1 MRSVQV
7 QSIVSSMCEKQGLR
21 ERKKAATRQA
31 LSTAAMRLAMERG
44 VEHVTAD
51 AIAAAADVSPRT
63 FHNYFSS
70 KEEAIVSTFL
80 DQATAVIDALRHRPA
95 EEPIWD
101 SLEHAI
107 VGMLASSEA
116 SPAEMVAQLQLI
128 KSSPALVGHQL
139 NTHAELERGFAQVI
153 ADRTGT
159 DVDHDLY
166 PHLLAAA
173 AGAAMAVAT
182 SIWVDGT
189 TDRPLEELTAEAF
202 ALMRAGVPAPPR
214 QLVAAATTP

>member
-1 MRSVQV
+1 
-7 QSIVSSMCEKQGLR
+7 MCEKQGLR

-31 LSTAAMRLAMERG
+31 LSKAAMRLAMERG
-44 VEHVTAD
+44 AEHVTAD

-70 KEEAIVSTFL
+70 KEEAIVSTFH
-80 DQATAVIDALRHRPA
+80 DQVTAVTEALRHRPA

-107 VGMLASSEA
+107 VGMLDNSEA
-116 SPAEMVAQLQLI
+116 TPAETIAQLQLI
-128 KSSPALVGHQL
+128 KSSPALVQHQL
-139 NTHAELERGFAQVI
+139 TTHAELENRFAQVI

-159 DVDHDLY
+159 DVERDLY
-166 PHLLAAA
+166 PHALAAA

-182 SIWVDGT
+182 RIWVDGKI
-189 TDRPLEELTAEAF
+189 DRPLQDLIAEAF
-202 ALMRAGVPAPPR
+202 SLMRAGVPAAPR
-214 QLVAAATTP
+214 QSVAAAATA

>member
-1 MRSVQV
+1 
-7 QSIVSSMCEKQGLR
+7 
-21 ERKKAATRQA
+21 
-31 LSTAAMRLAMERG
+31 MRLAMQRG
-44 VEHVTAD
+44 VEHVTAE

-80 DQATAVIDALRHRPA
+80 DQATAVTEALRQRPA

-116 SPAEMVAQLQLI
+116 RPDEMIAQLQLI
-128 KSSPALVGHQL
+128 KSSPALVAHQMT
-139 NTHAELERGFAQVI
+139 THAELERRFAQVI

-159 DVDHDLY
+159 DVERDLY
-166 PHLLAAA
+166 PHVLAAA
-173 AGAAMAVAT
+173 AGAAMHVAT
-182 SIWVDGT
+182 SIWVDGK
-189 TDRPLEELTAEAF
+189 TDRQLQDLIVEAF
-202 ALMRAGVPAPPR
+202 ALMRAGVPATSR
-214 QLVAAATTP
+214 KFVAAATT